1 MIKSTSKVEYQG
13 THIITSISVGAVVS
27 SVSLSYDVLYRL
39 ADDALYRV
47 KNNGRNNYCIIDY
60 DKENTSS

>member
-1 MIKSTSKVEYQG
+1 MCIRD
-13 THIITSISVGAVVS
+13 SISVGAVVS
-27 SVSLSYDVLYRL
+27 SVSLSYDELYRL